1 MTKRPKFHVLKMIVQ
16 PQASE
21 TSHGS
26 ESNSPLFPFAGRSHW
41 LWVWVSPHVPRVRAP
56 AATAPAAAT
65 AAADQ
70 AANQAAQ
77 QAAQQ
82 AAALAAL
89 SADEL
94 KTRGRQ
100 ALREQRIYSP
110 AGNNAMEY
118 YLALRKKSD
127 KPDASAESALMDLQ
141 PYAVIA
147 AEQAITRQDFVEAE
161 RLRSLIA
168 AADPQAPSLT
178 RIADA
183 IAKGKS
189 LAAQQQAADAT
200 PNRGSGQGR
209 RSGQAARRHRKPLA
223 AQRPQPPPSS
233 APTADDGRDHAPAAP
248 AQAQAQAPARSGRG
262 GSAAAACPGG
272 ARAGPGARRRAI
284 WWPSARRSRSI
295 RRRRNAAGPL
305 ARWSSRSR
313 STPTAASATWTS
325 SARRPR
331 GVFERSVQSAVRRW
345 KFEPISGPQTRDPH
359 LRPSRA
365 DRACRKRLAT
375 SRLQAGN
382 RQSLVEVTARRQ
394 PPQHHACAEAGEQIH
409 APTRRR

>member
-1 MTKRPKFHVLKMIVQ
+1 MARVNQFPLSLRWAIALALGLGLAACSK
-16 PQASE
+16 
-21 TSHGS
+21 
-26 ESNSPLFPFAGRSHW
+26 SP
-41 LWVWVSPHVPRVRAP
+41 AP

-89 SADEL
+89 SVDEL

-147 AEQAITRQDFVEAE
+147 AEQAITRQDFLEAE

-183 IAKGKS
+183 IAKGQS
-189 LAAQQQAADAT
+189 LAAQQQAAEATRTADQAKAAEAAKLKAAQDA
-200 PNRGSGQGR
+200 
-209 RSGQAARRHRKPLA
+209 LA
-223 AQRPQPPPSS
+223 AQTAAAPVTAPAPTPVAPVPAPQTQAQAPAPAPVEAPPPRP
-233 APTADDGRDHAPAAP
+233 APAPAAP
-248 AQAQAQAPARSGRG
+248 APAPAR
-262 GSAAAACPGG
+262 AAGDLVAVSTPQPVYPPEAK
-272 ARAGPGARRRAI
+272 RAGTAGQVVI
-284 WWPSARRSRSI
+284 SFTVNTDGSVSDIDIVSA
-295 RRRRNAAGPL
+295 
-305 ARWSSRSR
+305 
-313 STPTAASATWTS
+313 
-325 SARRPR
+325 RPR
-331 GVFERSVQSAVRRW
+331 GVFERNVQSAVRRW
-345 KFEPISGPQTRDPH
+345 KFEPLSGPQT
-359 LRPSRA
+359 
-365 DRACRKRLAT
+365 
-375 SRLQAGN
+375 
-382 RQSLVEVTARRQ
+382 VTRTFDFAR
-394 PPQHHACAEAGEQIH
+394 
-409 APTRRR
+409 